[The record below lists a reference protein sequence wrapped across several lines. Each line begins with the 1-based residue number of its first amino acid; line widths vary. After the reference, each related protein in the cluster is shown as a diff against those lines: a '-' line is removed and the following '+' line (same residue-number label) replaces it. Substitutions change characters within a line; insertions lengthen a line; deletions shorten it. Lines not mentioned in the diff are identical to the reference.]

1 MATDM
6 TAEEAAK
13 QLRVEA
19 AASRSRALIDELH
32 REPYWNSLAKEQ
44 EAYAT
49 LIEQLTARIAELEDL
64 TKVTT
69 DDDRELPGVRCAC
82 VIDED
87 TGKKLQECV
96 PHERLRERA
105 EELEAELANERG
117 IKEQFKSALARQE
130 ELDHQEKLEARLA
143 QLEEPDS
150 ESVPIAP
157 EIQKEVG
164 RILRERGFPGY
175 QENEQ
180 SLIGKV
186 LKQGRIACYV
196 GMREFAERIGI
207 KPSVYAA
214 IERSGVATKEQWQLI
229 AESLCAARAKRTEWV
244 CQQLVQREE
253 PIAESEGGCDDCG
266 RPYASG
272 GFPDLIITK
281 DAWQRISPTGDD
293 GGLLCPSCI
302 CQRLHDAGMS
312 QVEGAFMSGP
322 IKSVDLSLM
331 HNIRWVENL
340 RVQGHGWSCPD
351 CGERRAQLTPPA
363 HTEGGET

>member
-1 MATDM
+1 
-6 TAEEAAK
+6 
-13 QLRVEA
+13 
-19 AASRSRALIDELH
+19 LH

-244 CQQLVQREE
+244 CQQLVQREQ
-253 PIAESEGGCDDCG
+253 PIAESELEEHAEYLCVFQTTGCHVVAVWATKYLMSRPGGWV
-266 RPYASG
+266 Y
-272 GFPDLIITK
+272 
-281 DAWQRISPTGDD
+281 
-293 GGLLCPSCI
+293 
-302 CQRLHDAGMS
+302 
-312 QVEGAFMSGP
+312 
-322 IKSVDLSLM
+322 SLDILTPM
-331 HNIRWVENL
+331 RK
-340 RVQGHGWSCPD
+340 
-351 CGERRAQLTPPA
+351 LTPPA
-363 HTEGGET
+363 DTEGGDI